1 MNAGFLEALKLDSDL
16 DCFVFADVD
25 LIPIHLCNIYECSQ
39 QPRHLA
45 VNIDT
50 FNYTYEMKIHAS
62 FTKSAIFKNALWN
75 TCMLCCFRL
84 KYPMLVGGSLALNE
98 DVMRKLNGFTNIMFG
113 WGGEDDN
120 FCIRFVCLYKSVQK
134 QLRDIW

>member
-50 FNYTYEMKIHAS
+50 FNYTYE
-62 FTKSAIFKNALWN
+62 
-75 TCMLCCFRL
+75 
-84 KYPMLVGGSLALNE
+84 NE
-98 DVMRKLNGFTNIMFG
+98 ESIMHLLQNSPF
-113 WGGEDDN
+113 
-120 FCIRFVCLYKSVQK
+120 
-134 QLRDIW
+134 LRMHV